1 MSLDQA
7 IEYLQSKATTNL
19 KLAPP
24 SNRTSNLI
32 LDATNNIRDKQK
44 KLVRDAEPHESQ
56 IYAINVDDAVPGR

>member
-7 IEYLQSKATTNL
+7 IEYLQSKATTHL

-24 SNRTSNLI
+24 SNITRNLI
-32 LDATNNIRDKQK
+32 LDATNDVSEKQK

-56 IYAINVDDAVPGR
+56 IYAINVDDAVRR